1 MSQLKWTAAV
11 RNSSRSSRSATQVDH
26 RGPQLEWAITA
37 YNSSRPSLAAGT
49 HSVRVA
55 VPDKETLRH
64 SGRISYR
71 DRGRAGCG
79 VSKVADAQ
87 PPIRLAV
94 GNRNHVAVNRQSSGS
109 RQGRTASN
117 ALHETVIA
125 GRRAE
130 LHEVSGRVI

>member
-11 RNSSRSSRSATQVDH
+11 RNLSGSSRSATRVDH
-26 RGPQLEWAITA
+26 RRRQLDSTIAGTW
-37 YNSSRPSLAAGT
+37 SRPSLAAAT

-79 VSKVADAQ
+79 VSKVADVQ
-87 PPIRLAV
+87 PPIRLV
-94 GNRNHVAVNRQSSGS
+94 VDDRQYVAVNRQSSGS
-109 RQGRTASN
+109 RQSRSASN

-130 LHEVSGRVI
+130 LHEV